1 MYKRYLISYS
11 HSRGFGSC
19 VITTDE
25 EFLNNKNTKELMN
38 FIVDYILETNDYIFS
53 RDEIVVLAIS
63 NFGELD
69 EIPTM

>member
-11 HSRGFGSC
+11 HSRGFGTC
-19 VITTDE
+19 VIATGD

-38 FIVDYILETNDYIFS
+38 CIVDNILEINEHIFS

-69 EIPTM
+69 EMPTM

>member
-19 VITTDE
+19 IITTGNK
-25 EFLNNKNTKELMN
+25 FLNNNNAEEVMN
-38 FIVDYILETNDYIFS
+38 CIVDNILEINEHIFS

-69 EIPTM
+69 EMPTM

>member
-19 VITTDE
+19 VITAVNG
-25 EFLNNKNTKELMN
+25 FLNNNNTEELMN
-38 FIVDYILETNDYIFS
+38 HLVDRIIESTKNKYS